1 MKILI
6 NQGNLTVA
14 IDLGEETF
22 DRSVSCEETLLAAF
36 DIISRIYSDN
46 AVTKAYYCLGPD
58 TMGYRR
64 HDDSVKGKLPDYLK
78 KKEYM
83 FQVFHPSQK

>member
-6 NQGNLTVA
+6 NQGNLTVAA

-46 AVTKAYYCLGPD
+46 AVTNAYCCLGPD

-64 HDDSVKGKLPDYLK
+64 HDDSVKEILLDYLK
-78 KKEYM
+78 KE
-83 FQVFHPSQK
+83 